1 MQLIKWFMLVVL
13 VWFVPTFASAQ
24 VCETRGRLEICPQT
38 APDGSRFY
46 RVTPQRGA
54 LYGELLGFVNEGV
67 DERLQITA
75 QQIDDANM
83 AKVIYYCPG
92 TDLCTRG
99 ICRNG
104 VSRLVNGDDV
114 PRHFDTVCD
123 GMRVAPSRGLVAGT
137 AYRVP
142 AHRALTS
149 TELVADATTTLDNN
163 THPLAGDVSRAL
175 NIGIEAG
182 NDLVHAPSTLA
193 LAGLMQAAVNAQGR
207 LAAVASVAAVPSQ
220 TNEIPPPV
228 VASASAEATARIV
241 QLESELALAHKLSAD
256 RLVVLWLIIGL
267 LFVAIIALVWQH
279 SDQKRKTLVPS
290 VPRVPV
296 PDPGI
301 QKEWERKIANAESER
316 DDAKRELAAV
326 ATLFKS
332 VVKAGPYSLDALKT
346 FLGKATEFLTLWS
359 APLADLTPVKFRN
372 ERGEAL
378 QFRTMSE
385 AWRTIPKFNLP
396 LSIESLEQVI
406 TGWMRLPGVEKE
418 VEHLS
423 AELGQERAKPSG
435 DSALLKPIEQIREQ
449 VSAMRR
455 EEFGSILSFSDEE
468 HRRVVD
474 TDRVR
479 DRFSTKG
486 SFTSRGRNPKRTE
499 FHDLRT
505 DSLTKFLNGVHRSL
519 GHTLDTVDRMLGHR
533 LEESTSDEEDA
544 AEQPLAKEATQIVAN
559 PLLKARDDEQ
569 TTRVVTRSA
578 AAPDPEQGEVALRPD
593 HFGAR
598 GEPADD

>member
-1 MQLIKWFMLVVL
+1 MQFIKWFMFVAL

-75 QQIDDANM
+75 QQIDDANFGQ
-83 AKVIYYCPG
+83 VIYYCPG

-104 VSRLVNGDDV
+104 VNREVNGDDV

-123 GMRVAPSRGLVAGT
+123 GTGARASRGLVAGGRS
-137 AYRVP
+137 YRVP

-182 NDLVHAPSTLA
+182 SDPVHAPSTLA
-193 LAGLMQAAVNAQGR
+193 LVGLMQAAVNAQGR
-207 LAAVASVAAVPSQ
+207 LATVVPVAVVPSQ

-228 VASASAEATARIV
+228 VASASAEAVARIV
-241 QLESELALAHKLSAD
+241 RLESELALAQVESSQ
-256 RLVVLWLIIGL
+256 RLIALFVTLGL
-267 LFVAIIALVWQH
+267 LILMSLVLIRRH
-279 SDQKRKTLVPS
+279 GAPKRQTLVPS
-290 VPRVPV
+290 FAQVPV
-296 PDPGI
+296 PDPKLR
-301 QKEWERKIANAESER
+301 KEWEQRIANAEGER
-316 DDAKRELAAV
+316 NDAKHKLA
-326 ATLFKS
+326 
-332 VVKAGPYSLDALKT
+332 
-346 FLGKATEFLTLWS
+346 EFQKLWS
-359 APLADLTPVKFRN
+359 GPLASLTPDGLRI
-372 ERGEAL
+372 ERGQAL
-378 QFRTMSE
+378 QFRQMSE
-385 AWRTIPKFNLP
+385 VWTTTPKLDPPF
-396 LSIESLEQVI
+396 SIESLERVI
-406 TGWMRLPGVEKE
+406 ASWMRLPVVEKE
-418 VEHLS
+418 VGDLRT
-423 AELGQERAKPSG
+423 ELEQERAKPSG

-449 VSAMRR
+449 VYAMWR

-468 HRRVVD
+468 HRRIVD

-533 LEESTSDEEDA
+533 LEEAPPDEGDA
-544 AEQPLAKEATQIVAN
+544 AEQPLAGEPTQIAVN
-559 PLLKARDDEQ
+559 PLLKPRDDEQ